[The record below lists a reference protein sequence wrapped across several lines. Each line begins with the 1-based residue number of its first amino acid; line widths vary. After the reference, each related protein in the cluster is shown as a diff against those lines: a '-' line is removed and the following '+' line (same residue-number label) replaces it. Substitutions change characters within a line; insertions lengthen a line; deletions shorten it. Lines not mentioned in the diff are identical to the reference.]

1 MALLC
6 VVFNLNDTEMY
17 NNSSLSAVRGY
28 SKQAAEAARVAPSVA
43 VNPEVASVVAGVTN
57 TGVTP
62 VSLGA
67 EFPLV
72 IAHTAGTDGAD
83 VIAIGDPDGVV
94 AAIFNLSPEASYTTC
109 TWNKAQL
116 ASFFRKGAIIKEV
129 NVEVST
135 ASQFT
140 QSFTYRSASFD
151 GSSGSKPLQGA
162 LVASKRATDQNTTIR
177 TLDLRRVGG
186 QLLLDHNNAL
196 FMTIAAGN
204 TVTISLTL
212 SAIQQ

>member
-1 MALLC
+1 M
-6 VVFNLNDTEMY
+6 
-17 NNSSLSAVRGY
+17 NNKY
-28 SKQAAEAARVAPSVA
+28 SYSRSAAEAARLAPSVS
-43 VNPEVASVVAGVTN
+43 VNPETSTVIAGVTQS
-57 TGVTP
+57 GVTP

-67 EFPLV
+67 EFPLTIV
-72 IAHTAGTDGAD
+72 HTAGTDGAD

-94 AAIFNLSPEASYTTC
+94 AAVEGLSPEASYTTC

-116 ASFFRKGAIIKEV
+116 ASFFRKGAILKEI
-129 NVEVST
+129 NIEVST
-135 ASQFT
+135 SSQFA

-186 QLLLDHNNAL
+186 QILLDHANAL
-196 FMTIAAGN
+196 FMTVAAGN

-212 SAIQQ
+212 AAIQQ